1 MPTHDNCHKIDAD
14 CHLPVDKWHRLE
26 KLEVMTTIRVAVV
39 DDHPHVAIALR
50 ALLNAT
56 PDLRLVAE
64 ARQGKEVLA
73 LVQQTRPDVLFLDLM
88 LENNFNALATLREL
102 QRSFPEVKICVLSAY
117 VEPAYVRDLLQTGIA
132 GYILKDDDYVSQIE
146 KIVRDVMAG
155 ELYLSNQAYI
165 ALAQAT
171 REAGQPQLLTERERE
186 ILALVARG
194 LPNPEIAQALH
205 LSAGTVRNHLS
216 VIYRKLDARNKQEAL
231 LAAQKRK
238 LI

>member
-1 MPTHDNCHKIDAD
+1 M
-14 CHLPVDKWHRLE
+14 
-26 KLEVMTTIRVAVV
+26 IRVAVV

-64 ARQGKEVLA
+64 ARQGQATLA
-73 LVQQTRPDVLFLDLM
+73 LVQQARPHVLFLDLM
-88 LENNFNALATLREL
+88 LEAGFNPLATLREL
-102 QRSFPEVKICVLSAY
+102 QQTFPEVKVCVLSAHG
-117 VEPAYVRDLLQTGIA
+117 EPAYVRNLLQGGVA

-146 KIVRDVMAG
+146 QIVRDLMAG
-155 ELYLSNQAYI
+155 KLYLSEQAYT

-171 REAGQPQLLTERERE
+171 RAAGQPQLLTTREQE

-205 LSAGTVRNHLS
+205 LSPGTVRNHLS
-216 VIYRKLDARNKQEAL
+216 VIYGKLDARNKQEAL